1 MREKI
6 DFGTLKQTVLLSA
19 VLERYGIKTR
29 QANTTYLRADCPL
42 PSHTSK
48 ESKGSFAVNTEKNIW
63 CCKSTSCNE
72 AARKK
77 GGDVLDFVS
86 LMEQTNVLG
95 AAKKLLEWFPDKKI
109 TPPSLVEPGGAKE
122 VSAKSPQS
130 KDVQHPNGNH
140 STTNKPLNFEL
151 KGIAYHPY
159 LKERGIS
166 EELALKF
173 GVGFFPGKGSMSG
186 RVVIPIRDGA
196 GQLVA
201 YAGRTISNDEPR
213 YKLPLGFQKSL
224 VLYNLHNVKGDAL
237 TIVEGYFSAMKV
249 TAAGFPCV
257 GLMGSTLTEAQEK
270 LLRFKF
276 ITLLLDPDPAGAA
289 GVADMLP
296 RLARCHYVRVARN
309 EKPPDEMTEE
319 EIKNTLRYVCPIL

>member
-1 MREKI
+1 MQIKV
-6 DFGTLKQTVLLSA
+6 DFGTLKQNVLLSA

-72 AARKK
+72 TARKK

-86 LMEQTNVLG
+86 LMEQT
-95 AAKKLLEWFPDKKI
+95 
-109 TPPSLVEPGGAKE
+109 
-122 VSAKSPQS
+122 
-130 KDVQHPNGNH
+130 
-140 STTNKPLNFEL
+140 